1 MKSIF
6 IVVAASAIFAVLI
19 DSQCIGNCIGGDC
32 PTGYTCTNGVS
43 CCLTTSTTTCV
54 DLARSNGTSDCTRL
68 SYLCNN
74 SVYYTLMTQQCPR
87 TCGRCSTST
96 STVTTTCVDLARA
109 NGTSDCASVARL
121 CNDANYYTLM
131 TQQCPRTCG
140 RCTVG

>member
-1 MKSIF
+1 MLEISK
-6 IVVAASAIFAVLI
+6 
-19 DSQCIGNCIGGDC
+19 DDC
-32 PTGYTCTNGVS
+32 PVGYTCTNGVT
-43 CCLTTSTTTCV
+43 CCLTTSTTTTCV
-54 DLARSNGTSDCTRL
+54 DLGRANGTSDCARL

-87 TCGRCSTST
+87 TCGRCTTST
-96 STVTTTCVDLARA
+96 STLTTTCVDLARA

-140 RCTVG
+140 RCTVGK